1 MKHAAILWLLL
12 LAGSAGLP
20 AGRAADPT
28 PPPTAELLTLK
39 DGRVLHHVKRM
50 DDEGGSVVLR
60 ADEGLLKVAKNNLP
74 AGFIAVDTGPAAA
87 SAVPEMVMEP
97 FNPNLPPEKPPVPP
111 PKPPAPAPR
120 QAQPAKPMASL
131 VYKGCSIISFQPKTF
146 QNVLG
151 CAEVVIRN
159 DSDSPVVIL
168 PRDLV
173 CLTVDGGRHGGRVI
187 VADGIPPIMKRREV
201 VPSHGQ
207 IDDVVTFTDDALEFT
222 GVQWAH

>member
-1 MKHAAILWLLL
+1 
-12 LAGSAGLP
+12 
-20 AGRAADPT
+20 
-28 PPPTAELLTLK
+28 
-39 DGRVLHHVKRM
+39 
-50 DDEGGSVVLR
+50 
-60 ADEGLLKVAKNNLP
+60 
-74 AGFIAVDTGPAAA
+74 
-87 SAVPEMVMEP
+87 MEP

>member
-1 MKHAAILWLLL
+1 MKRAAILWLLFL
-12 LAGSAGLP
+12 TGSAGVP
-20 AGRAADPT
+20 ASRAADPT
-28 PPPTAELLTLK
+28 PPPTADLLTLK
-39 DGRVLHHVKRM
+39 DGRVLHHVKLM
-50 DDEGGSVVLR
+50 DDEGTSVVLR

-74 AGFIAVDTGPAAA
+74 AGFIAVEAAPAATPGA
-87 SAVPEMVMEP
+87 PEMVMEA

-111 PKPPAPAPR
+111 AKPPAPAPR
-120 QAQPAKPMASL
+120 QSQAPKPTGAV

-159 DSDSPVVIL
+159 DSDTPVVIL

-173 CLTVDGGRHGGRVI
+173 CLTVDGGRHGGRVM
-187 VADGIPPIMKRREV
+187 VSDGIPPVMKRREV
-201 VPSHGQ
+201 VPPHGQ
-207 IDDVVTFTDDALEFT
+207 VDDVVTFTDDALEFT